1 MGIKICRCSLAL
13 FFRLRGD
20 VRSCMVIIYD
30 FRCSEALVLRFRE
43 VLRS

>member
-20 VRSCMVIIYD
+20 VRSYMVITI
-30 FRCSEALVLRFRE
+30 LGVLS
-43 VLRS
+43 LRS